1 MNYTIVGLF
10 PSPENIKDVAEG
22 LEKSGIKNQNYL
34 IYKSA
39 AKNTAGA
46 RGNFWKKLLGT
57 TEREVSASNDN
68 LITSVEVRNEE
79 EFANVQDSFKKN
91 KAVKIY
97 EFKDMT
103 IEEAKDLNNIKK
115 MVEMRAKSQIYAMPE
130 MSVSANS
137 INEL

>member
-10 PSPENIKDVAEG
+10 PSQENIKDVAEG
-22 LEKSGIKNQNYL
+22 LERSGIKNQDYL

-46 RGNFWKKLLGT
+46 KGNFWKKLLGSN
-57 TEREVSASNDN
+57 EREVSNNDN
-68 LITSVEVRNEE
+68 LITSVEVRNEA

-103 IEEAKDLNNIKK
+103 IDEAKDLNHIKK

-130 MSVSANS
+130 ISVSANA

>member
-10 PSPENIKDVAEG
+10 PSQENIKDVAAG
-22 LEKSGIKNQNYL
+22 LEKSGIKNQDYL

-39 AKNTAGA
+39 VKNTAGA
-46 RGNFWKKLLGT
+46 KGNFWKKLLGN
-57 TEREVSASNDN
+57 TERQVSSNDN
-68 LITSVEVRNEE
+68 LITSVEVRNEA
-79 EFANVQDSFKKN
+79 EFANVQNSFKKN

-103 IEEAKDLNNIKK
+103 IDEAKDLNHIKK

-130 MSVSANS
+130 ISVSANA